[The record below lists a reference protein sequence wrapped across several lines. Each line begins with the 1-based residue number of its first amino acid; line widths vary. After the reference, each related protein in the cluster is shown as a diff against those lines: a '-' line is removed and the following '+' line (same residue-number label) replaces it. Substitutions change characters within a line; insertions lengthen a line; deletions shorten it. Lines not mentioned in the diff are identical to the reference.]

1 MTQNIVFNIN
11 IGDQLT
17 SISCGHVI
25 VELIKFLAYQRL
37 QIPYTYQWLK
47 QMVNKK
53 KDNENEKDTYQSE
66 RHFHIASTA
75 LNNLDFVLKSL
86 LKEIG
91 EATQPQEVCI
101 AFGSSPISCKE
112 IYRIVLPTVCH
123 KPQCQSPHIA
133 SDKKIQSS
141 VFRNLVTSEK
151 LCKVFFEPL
160 SPTNMYVFLKKE
172 LLSNQQ
178 VVCSDT
184 FLHVNGYRMPRSCK
198 VVVLNFPANP
208 KNTTCCN
215 DFKIFGNAPSEDLS
229 KLSLDDTSDDD
240 FHEIESTDK
249 VQWFQSTYVMKG
261 FKDCV
266 VNGSSIINS
275 WLH

>member
-1 MTQNIVFNIN
+1 
-11 IGDQLT
+11 
-17 SISCGHVI
+17 
-25 VELIKFLAYQRL
+25 
-37 QIPYTYQWLK
+37 
-47 QMVNKK
+47 MVNKK

-66 RHFHIASTA
+66 RHFHVASTA

-91 EATQPQEVCI
+91 EATLPQEVCI

-172 LLSNQQ
+172 SLSNQQ

-229 KLSLDDTSDDD
+229 KLSLDDSSDDD

>member
-1 MTQNIVFNIN
+1 
-11 IGDQLT
+11 
-17 SISCGHVI
+17 
-25 VELIKFLAYQRL
+25 
-37 QIPYTYQWLK
+37 
-47 QMVNKK
+47 MVNKK

-75 LNNLDFVLKSL
+75 LNNLDFVLKVQSL

-151 LCKVFFEPL
+151 LSKVFFEPL

-172 LLSNQQ
+172 LLNNQQ

-184 FLHVNGYRMPRSCK
+184 FLHINGYRMPRSCK

-215 DFKIFGNAPSEDLS
+215 DFKIFGNGPSEGLS
-229 KLSLDDTSDDD
+229 KLSLDDSSDDD
-240 FHEIESTDK
+240 FHEIESSDK